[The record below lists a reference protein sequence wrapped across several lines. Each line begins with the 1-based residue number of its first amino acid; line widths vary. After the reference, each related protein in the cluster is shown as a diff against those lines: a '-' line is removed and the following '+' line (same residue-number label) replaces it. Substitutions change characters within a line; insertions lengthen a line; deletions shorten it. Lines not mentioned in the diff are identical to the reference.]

1 MTKRWFKTAAAA
13 LLSAALIVSAAA
25 CSTSSPS
32 AAASQ
37 VPANSSV
44 SSAASQSV
52 STSEV
57 KFTLE
62 IKSPRDSY
70 EKKQNSTG
78 SGTLGDYLKNNKL
91 VESKDGDYGMYI
103 IAVNGMKEDTAK
115 KQWWCVEVNG
125 QSATTGVS
133 SIKLEEGK
141 TYTLE
146 LKEGY

>member
-13 LLSAALIVSAAA
+13 LLSAALIFSAAA

-37 VPANSSV
+37 APASSSV
-44 SSAASQSV
+44 SSAASQS
-52 STSEV
+52 SASEV

-91 VESKDGDYGMYI
+91 VESKNGDYGMYI

-115 KQWWCVEVNG
+115 KQWWCAEVNG